1 MYKCNNCGCKFEQPK
16 RVDLETYYGVYSS
29 FGNTYGE
36 MINLCPEC
44 EENNITEYNKEEEEK
59 TIEERVY
66 DYLVENHRGK
76 ENLIKNQML
85 RGKFQVGSDKA
96 MRKIIQNIR
105 EDKSFKRMV
114 GSVSGKAGGFY
125 ICCTDEEMEE
135 TINNIK
141 HRANQMLR
149 MCHVLEWKKELDKE

>member
-1 MYKCNNCGCKFEQPK
+1 
-16 RVDLETYYGVYSS
+16 
-29 FGNTYGE
+29 

-44 EENNITEYNKEEEEK
+44 NDNDITEYNEEEEEK

-66 DYLVENHRGK
+66 NYLVENHRGK
-76 ENLIKNQML
+76 ENLIKNQVL

-114 GSVSGKAGGFY
+114 GSVSGVKGGFY
-125 ICCTDEEMEE
+125 ICITDEEMEE
-135 TINNIK
+135 TIDNIK

-149 MCHVLEWKKELDKE
+149 MCHVLEWKKELDK

>member
-44 EENNITEYNKEEEEK
+44 EENNITEYNEEEEEK

-66 DYLVENHRGK
+66 DYLIENHRGK
-76 ENLIKNQML
+76 ENLIKNQVL

-125 ICCTDEEMEE
+125 ICCTDEEIEE

-141 HRANQMLR
+141 HRANQM
-149 MCHVLEWKKELDKE
+149 

>member
-44 EENNITEYNKEEEEK
+44 EENNITEYNEEEEEK

-66 DYLVENHRGK
+66 DYLIENHRGRK
-76 ENLIKNQML
+76 NLIKNQDL
-85 RGKFQVGSDKA
+85 RRIFNVTSDKS

-114 GSVSGKAGGFY
+114 GSVSGKSGGFY
-125 ICCTDEEMEE
+125 ICETDEEIEE

-149 MCHVLEWKKELDKE
+149 MCHVLEWKKELEK

>member
-1 MYKCNNCGCKFEQPK
+1 MYKCNSCGCKFRQPRK
-16 RVDLETYYGVYSS
+16 VDLETYYGVYST
-29 FGNTYGE
+29 FGNSYGE

-44 EENNITEYNKEEEEK
+44 EDNSIAEHDEEEEK

-66 DYLVENHRGK
+66 NYLVENHRGK
-76 ENLIKNQML
+76 ENLIKNQVL
-85 RGKFQVGSDKA
+85 RGKFQIGSDKA

-114 GSVSGKAGGFY
+114 GSVSGVKGGFY
-125 ICCTDEEMEE
+125 ICVKDEEMEE
-135 TINNIK
+135 TIDNIK

-149 MCHVLEWKKELDKE
+149 MCHVLEWKKELEK

>member
-1 MYKCNNCGCKFEQPK
+1 MYKCNNCGCKFEHPK

-29 FGNTYGE
+29 FSNTYGE

-44 EENNITEYNKEEEEK
+44 EENNITEYNEEEEEK

-66 DYLVENHRGK
+66 DYLIENHRGK
-76 ENLIKNQML
+76 ENLIKNQVL

-114 GSVSGKAGGFY
+114 GSVSGKSGGFY
-125 ICCTDEEMEE
+125 ICETDEEIEE

-149 MCHVLEWKKELDKE
+149 MCHVLEWKKELDK

>member
-44 EENNITEYNKEEEEK
+44 EENNITEYNEEEEEK

-66 DYLVENHRGK
+66 DYLVENHRGR
-76 ENLIKNQML
+76 ENLIKNQVL

-105 EDKSFKRMV
+105 EDKNFKRMV
-114 GSVSGKAGGFY
+114 GSVSGKSGGFY
-125 ICCTDEEMEE
+125 ICEKDEEIEE

-149 MCHVLEWKKELDKE
+149 MCHVLEWKKELDK

>member
-1 MYKCNNCGCKFEQPK
+1 MYKCNNCGCKFEHPK

-44 EENNITEYNKEEEEK
+44 EENNITEYNEEEEEK

-66 DYLVENHRGK
+66 DYLIENHRGK
-76 ENLIKNQML
+76 ENLIKNQVL

-114 GSVSGKAGGFY
+114 GSVSGKSGGFY
-125 ICCTDEEMEE
+125 ICETDEE
-135 TINNIK
+135 I
-141 HRANQMLR
+141 
-149 MCHVLEWKKELDKE
+149 

>member
-1 MYKCNNCGCKFEQPK
+1 MHKCNNCGCKFEQPK

-44 EENNITEYNKEEEEK
+44 EENNITEYNEEEEEK

-66 DYLVENHRGK
+66 DYLVENHRGR
-76 ENLIKNQML
+76 ENLIKNQVL

-114 GSVSGKAGGFY
+114 GSVSGKSGGFY
-125 ICCTDEEMEE
+125 ICETDEEIEE

-149 MCHVLEWKKELDKE
+149 MCHVLEWKKELDK

>member
-1 MYKCNNCGCKFEQPK
+1 MYKCNNCDCKFENPRK
-16 RVDLETYYGVYSS
+16 VDLETYYGVYST
-29 FGNTYGE
+29 FGNSYGE
-36 MINLCPEC
+36 MINLCPNC
-44 EENNITEYNKEEEEK
+44 EDNDIIVYDEEEEK

-66 DYLVENHRGK
+66 DYLVENNQGK
-76 ENLIKNQML
+76 ENLIKNQEL
-85 RGKFQVGSDKA
+85 RRIFNVTSDKA

-114 GSVSGKAGGFY
+114 GSVSGVKGGFY
-125 ICCTDEEMEE
+125 ICITDEEMEE

-149 MCHVLEWKKELDKE
+149 MCHVLEWKKELEK

>member
-44 EENNITEYNKEEEEK
+44 EENNITEYNEEEEEK

-66 DYLVENHRGK
+66 AYLVENHRGR
-76 ENLIKNQML
+76 ENLIKNQVL

-114 GSVSGKAGGFY
+114 GSVSGKSGGFY
-125 ICCTDEEMEE
+125 ICETDEEIEE

>member
-1 MYKCNNCGCKFEQPK
+1 MFKCNNCGCKFENPRK
-16 RVDLETYYGVYSS
+16 VDLETYYGVYSC
-29 FGNTYGE
+29 FGNSYGE
-36 MINLCPEC
+36 MINLCPNC
-44 EENNITEYNKEEEEK
+44 EDNDIIEYDKEEEK

-66 DYLVENHRGK
+66 NYLVENHRGK
-76 ENLIKNQML
+76 ENLIKNQVL
-85 RGKFQVGSDKA
+85 RGKFKVGSDKA

-125 ICCTDEEMEE
+125 ICETDEEIEE

-149 MCHVLEWKKELDKE
+149 MCHVLEWKKELDK

>member
-1 MYKCNNCGCKFEQPK
+1 MYKCNNCDCKFETPRK
-16 RVDLETYYGVYSS
+16 VDLETYYGVYST
-29 FGNTYGE
+29 FGNSYGE

-44 EENNITEYNKEEEEK
+44 NDNDITEYDEEKEEK

-66 DYLVENHRGK
+66 NYLVENHRGK
-76 ENLIKNQML
+76 ENLIKNQVL

-105 EDKSFKRMV
+105 EDKNFKRMV
-114 GSVSGKAGGFY
+114 GSVSGVKGGFY
-125 ICCTDEEMEE
+125 ICITDEEMEE

-149 MCHVLEWKKELDKE
+149 MCHVLEWKKELDK

>member
-1 MYKCNNCGCKFEQPK
+1 MFKCNNCGCKFENPRK
-16 RVDLETYYGVYSS
+16 VDLETYYGVYSC
-29 FGNTYGE
+29 FGNSYGE
-36 MINLCPEC
+36 MINLCPNC
-44 EENNITEYNKEEEEK
+44 EDNDIIEHDEEEEK

-66 DYLVENHRGK
+66 DYLVENNQGK
-76 ENLIKNQML
+76 ENLIKNQTL

-125 ICCTDEEMEE
+125 ICCTDEEKEE

-149 MCHVLEWKKELDKE
+149 MCHVLEWKKELEK

>member
-1 MYKCNNCGCKFEQPK
+1 MYKCNNCGCKFENPRK
-16 RVDLETYYGVYSS
+16 VDLETYYGVYSC
-29 FGNTYGE
+29 FGNSYGE
-36 MINLCPEC
+36 MINLCPNC
-44 EENNITEYNKEEEEK
+44 EDNDIIEYDEEEEK

-66 DYLVENHRGK
+66 DYLVENNQGK
-76 ENLIKNQML
+76 ENLIKNQTL

-125 ICCTDEEMEE
+125 ICCTDEEKEE

-149 MCHVLEWKKELDKE
+149 MCHVLEWKKELEK

>member
-1 MYKCNNCGCKFEQPK
+1 
-16 RVDLETYYGVYSS
+16 
-29 FGNTYGE
+29 

-44 EENNITEYNKEEEEK
+44 NDNDITEYNEEEEEK

-66 DYLVENHRGK
+66 NYLVENHRGK
-76 ENLIKNQML
+76 ENLIKNQVL

-125 ICCTDEEMEE
+125 ICETDEEIEE

-149 MCHVLEWKKELDKE
+149 MCHVLEWKKELDKWQKKRMKLK